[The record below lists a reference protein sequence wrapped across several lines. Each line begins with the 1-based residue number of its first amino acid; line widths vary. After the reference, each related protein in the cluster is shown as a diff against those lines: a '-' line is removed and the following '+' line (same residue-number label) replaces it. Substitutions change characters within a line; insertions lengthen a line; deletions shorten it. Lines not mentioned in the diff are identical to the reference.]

1 MHTNTLL
8 DFPDYPAKISEIMQ
22 VKQQHRAETD
32 AADLGLALSSSP
44 SSLQGR
50 QLACSICWPDR
61 IRTELGKLK
70 ELSSRSATAT
80 LDVTL
85 IISLVLGHGS
95 EIHFPQ

>member
-1 MHTNTLL
+1 MQLTLAWL
-8 DFPDYPAKISEIMQ
+8 FPHPQVRYRVGSWPAAFAGQIEFEQS
-22 VKQQHRAETD
+22 
-32 AADLGLALSSSP
+32 
-44 SSLQGR
+44 
-50 QLACSICWPDR
+50 W
-61 IRTELGKLK
+61 GKLK